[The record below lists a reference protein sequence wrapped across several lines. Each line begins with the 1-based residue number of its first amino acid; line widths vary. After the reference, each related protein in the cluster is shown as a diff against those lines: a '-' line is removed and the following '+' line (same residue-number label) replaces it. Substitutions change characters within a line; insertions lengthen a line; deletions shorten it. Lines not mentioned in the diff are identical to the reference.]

1 MSAESEA
8 ISNLYKYSDAL
19 DAASTD
25 DERSKLVQQY
35 TGILDYATKEGAGP
49 KTKYLSTSLI
59 PRYFKFFPDLA
70 EKAVSAL
77 IDLCEEEELQTRVLS
92 VKALTSI
99 CKDSKE
105 FVGKVA
111 DILGQLLQ
119 AEIPT
124 EQDNAKT
131 SLVTIIK
138 IEPIETIKALFNQ
151 ITNRDEN
158 QREKAISFLKEKL
171 PTLQKEV
178 FSPNPEVEE
187 ELSNQI
193 SKVLSNVTGEEFQ
206 IFMDILSSLKIN
218 QGPNIK
224 KLLVLLSEQ
233 ADLHGTFK
241 ATDTDNLEKLLT
253 CIDMSFPYLKQGAV
267 TEHSFINY
275 LCKEVFPELSK
286 LDTEHQNR
294 VIQAV
299 AELSPFATTDEA
311 RSFLPSIFGT
321 LETKVPKNTEV
332 DASELPWIQLES
344 LLFAFHHLGS
354 KAPGSIAVLTGV
366 TPVYTGQPSDLVQVE
381 DAESKLRNFTEKL
394 TVISSLSEILL
405 KEINGR
411 LKSLAQDKEK
421 YSAAQSLLKS
431 CNNIREMVKALAKP
445 KPVFYGKTSGI
456 ILSFLKDQKRK
467 QVPGGA
473 KSEQAIK
480 KNKGVSGLAQ
490 GVYTPPARREG
501 GNTTGTFFRGRGR
514 GGNRG
519 FRGRGRGRGY

>member
-321 LETKVPKNTEV
+321 LEVKFRRKFLKNFFKKFIEKFREISLKIQTKVPKNTEV

-354 KAPGSIAVLTGV
+354 KAPGSIAVFDRCHTS
-366 TPVYTGQPSDLVQVE
+366 VYRTTFRS
-381 DAESKLRNFTEKL
+381 R
-394 TVISSLSEILL
+394 SS
-405 KEINGR
+405 
-411 LKSLAQDKEK
+411 
-421 YSAAQSLLKS
+421 
-431 CNNIREMVKALAKP
+431 
-445 KPVFYGKTSGI
+445 
-456 ILSFLKDQKRK
+456 
-467 QVPGGA
+467 
-473 KSEQAIK
+473 
-480 KNKGVSGLAQ
+480 
-490 GVYTPPARREG
+490 
-501 GNTTGTFFRGRGR
+501 
-514 GGNRG
+514 
-519 FRGRGRGRGY
+519 